1 MVNMEPKSDKVV
13 YKYSLQHALASKLL
27 LIVATGGMLLGAA
40 FGILGVL
47 LVYRGA
53 TADTQLTLFGQKLSS
68 GSVGVAS
75 LFIAAV
81 TVVMVLRRVLKS
93 FDGLMERTITKD

>member
-1 MVNMEPKSDKVV
+1 MQPQQPVI

-27 LIVATGGMLLGAA
+27 IVVAVGSLLLGAV
-40 FGILGVL
+40 FGVLGVL
-47 LVYRGA
+47 LVYSGA
-53 TADTQLTLFGQKLSS
+53 TADTQITLFGQRLSS

-81 TVVMVLRRVLKS
+81 TVVMLSRRVLKS
-93 FDGLMERTITKD
+93 FDELIARTIK